1 MRLSR
6 FSRPSSSR
14 SACSFSQSPA
24 STADMPSGTAR
35 AYLARDDEAWYPDR
49 AFAFGP
55 RRARHTVLYRHRGQS
70 RITPVASRRSSIS
83 QRECPQA
90 SSGQHYAGT
99 CQLALPSARPRR
111 GPTPGQHR
119 LAEVLCP
126 SAAVWWPSPGEAD
139 CLGGPPSP
147 ALRSPGLAR
156 RPAVPRDLLTTVVTP
171 GTAGALQPAVSISVH
186 SLH

>member
-1 MRLSR
+1 VRLSR

-99 CQLALPSARPRR
+99 CQLALPVRPVLDEVPRQGSIGLPRCSVPAPPCGGPRR
-111 GPTPGQHR
+111 VKRTASGVRQARHFGARALLDAP
-119 LAEVLCP
+119 
-126 SAAVWWPSPGEAD
+126 PSPGTYS
-139 CLGGPPSP
+139 PPS
-147 ALRSPGLAR
+147 SPPGRGGVAAR
-156 RPAVPRDLLTTVVTP
+156 C
-171 GTAGALQPAVSISVH
+171 
-186 SLH
+186 